1 MKIKTK
7 LNLGV
12 GLLFLLIIILSLVSA
27 FYIFSI
33 KKDTENILKAN
44 YNTLEYSRNMLLS
57 LDEINSNGKKAITTF
72 ETNLDQ
78 QSNNVTEAG
87 EDVATR
93 NLQNTFNLLKKNCT
107 DETHIKK
114 AFSSD
119 EIKKW
124 VPDNQNLKAF
134 SEETLKSQI
143 RQDIFEIM
151 KLNMVAIKQK
161 SDVAEHT
168 AETANLWIAITGSLC
183 FLIAFNLLIN
193 LPNNIANPIKELTES
208 IKEIANKNYSERVH
222 FMSHNEFGDLA
233 KSFNTMA
240 QKLEEYHNSNLYKL
254 LFEKKRLETLI
265 NNMHDPIIGL
275 DNQGLILFVNDE
287 ALKIIGMK
295 SEDVIGKTAATLAL
309 TNDLMKSLII
319 KNLENES
326 QLLGQKTPPM
336 KIFADG
342 KESYFEKENVNIT
355 IQPTGEEDTIDIG
368 DVIILRNITPFKEL
382 DFAKTNFIATI
393 SHELKTPIS
402 AIKFSLLLLEKEQT
416 GILNE
421 EQIYLIDSIKDD
433 SQRLLKITGELL
445 ELSQVETGNIQL
457 NIEKS
462 NPYEMV
468 QYATEAVKMQ
478 AEQKQIELVVEA
490 EENLPDIK
498 ADSEKTVWVLINFLT
513 NAIRYSSEKSKI
525 ILKLKTDNHQV
536 LFTVVDTGKGIDNHY
551 LAKVFDKYFQ
561 IPGSHKT
568 GTGLG
573 LAISKEFIE
582 AQGGTIGVESEL
594 GLGSAFYFKLATV

>member
-12 GLLFLLIIILSLVSA
+12 GLLFVMIIILTLVSA

-57 LDEINSNGKKAITTF
+57 LDNINADAEKAIITF
-72 ETNLDQ
+72 ETNLNKQ
-78 QSNNVTEAG
+78 NRNITEVG
-87 EDVATR
+87 EDSVTR
-93 NLQNTFNLLKKNCT
+93 SLLKNFELLKINST
-107 DETHIKK
+107 DER
-114 AFSSD
+114 
-119 EIKKW
+119 
-124 VPDNQNLKAF
+124 
-134 SEETLKSQI
+134 LKSQI

-151 KLNMVAIKQK
+151 KLNMTAIKQK
-161 SDVAEHT
+161 SDIAKHT
-168 AETANLWIAITGSLC
+168 AETANLWIAITGTFC
-183 FLIAFNLLIN
+183 FLIAFNLLVN
-193 LPNNIANPIKELTES
+193 LPNNIADPIKELTAS

-222 FMSHNEFGDLA
+222 FMNHNEFGDLA
-233 KSFNTMA
+233 RSFNTMA
-240 QKLEEYHNSNLYKL
+240 QKLEEYHDSNLYKL
-254 LFEKKRLETLI
+254 SFEKKRLETLI

-275 DNQGLILFVNDE
+275 DDQGLILFANDQ

-295 SEDVIGKTAATLAL
+295 SEDVIGKIATTLAL
-309 TNDLMKSLII
+309 TNDLMKSLIA
-319 KNLENES
+319 KNLEIES
-326 QLLGQKTPPM
+326 KMSGQKILPM

-355 IQPTGEEDTIDIG
+355 IQPTGEDQTIDIG

-402 AIKFSLLLLEKEQT
+402 SIKFSLNLLERKQT
-416 GILNE
+416 GILND
-421 EQIYLIDSIKDD
+421 EQKHLVESINDD
-433 SQRLLKITGELL
+433 SERLLKITGELL

-462 NPYEMV
+462 DPYQIV
-468 QYATEAVKMQ
+468 HYATEAVKVQ
-478 AEQKQIELVVEA
+478 AEQKQIELLVETDD
-490 EENLPDIK
+490 NLPMIK
-498 ADSEKTVWVLINFLT
+498 ADSEKTSWVLINFLT
-513 NAIRYSSEKSKI
+513 NAIRYSSEKSVIKV
-525 ILKLKTDNHQV
+525 KLKSDGNQI
-536 LFTVVDTGKGIDNHY
+536 LFTVVDTGKGIDKRY
-551 LAKVFDKYFQ
+551 LSKVFDKYFQ

-594 GLGSAFYFKLATV
+594 GLGSTFYFKMLSA

>member
-12 GLLFLLIIILSLVSA
+12 GLLFLLIIILSLVGA

-57 LDEINSNGKKAITTF
+57 LDEINSNAEKAITTF

-78 QSNNVTEAG
+78 QASNVTEVG
-87 EDVATR
+87 EDDATR
-93 NLQNTFNLLKKNCT
+93 NLKKIFNVLKKDGN
-107 DETHIKK
+107 D
-114 AFSSD
+114 
-119 EIKKW
+119 
-124 VPDNQNLKAF
+124 
-134 SEETLKSQI
+134 ETLKSQI

-161 SDVAEHT
+161 SDVAKHT
-168 AETANLWIAITGSLC
+168 AETANLWIAITGALC

-222 FMSHNEFGDLA
+222 FMNHNEFGDLA

-240 QKLEEYHNSNLYKL
+240 QKLEEYHDSNLYKL

-295 SEDVIGKTAATLAL
+295 SEDVIGKIAKTLAL
-309 TNDLMKSLII
+309 TNDLMKSLIVKTI
-319 KNLENES
+319 KNEANIS
-326 QLLGQKTPPM
+326 GQKMLPM

-355 IQPTGEEDTIDIG
+355 IQPTGEDDTIDIG

-402 AIKFSLLLLEKEQT
+402 SIKFSLQLLDKEQT

-421 EQIYLIDSIKDD
+421 EQKHLVESIKDD
-433 SQRLLKITGELL
+433 SERLLKITGELL

-462 NPYEMV
+462 NPYEIV
-468 QYATEAVKMQ
+468 HYATEAVKMQ

-490 EENLPDIK
+490 DENLPNIR
-498 ADSEKTVWVLINFLT
+498 ADSEKTAWVLINFLT
-513 NAIRYSSEKSKI
+513 NAIRYSSEKSVI
-525 ILKLKTDNHQV
+525 TVKLKSDNHQI

-561 IPGSHKT
+561 IPGSQKT

-582 AQGGTIGVESEL
+582 AQGGIIGVESEL
-594 GLGSAFYFKLATV
+594 GLGSAFYFKLLNA